1 MVIGSEFFFSMR
13 VGGGGEEE
21 RAKISG
27 VSTFPDLK
35 LTALNCFPVQ
45 VNLLHRPAFKV
56 VLGRKWAVTS
66 LEPRS

>member
-1 MVIGSEFFFSMR
+1 MR
-13 VGGGGEEE
+13 VGGGEGE

-27 VSTFPDLK
+27 VSTFPDSPK

-45 VNLLHRPAFKV
+45 GNLLHRPAFKV
-56 VLGRKWAVTS
+56 VLGRRWAATS